1 MTETTHNLGIE
12 NRVDLLGLTLEE
24 TQTFFH
30 SMGQEKYRAAQ
41 VMRWIYQG
49 LSVSFDPMTNL
60 SKELREKLTATARI
74 GRLTTLQVFK
84 SEDGVKKFLFGLDDG
99 SRIESVYIPT
109 QDHDTLCIST
119 QVGCAM
125 GCRICRTGK
134 MGFTRNL
141 TAGEIVGQLLEVR
154 RQILDS
160 AVRNVVLMGMGEPLA
175 NLSNTVRAIKIM
187 TNPNGPQIS
196 WRHLTVSTS
205 GLVPQMIELG
215 HSVRVKLAVSLN
227 AASDEVRSLIMPIN
241 HKYPLDEL
249 IAAMTNF
256 PLPKR
261 DRITIEYV
269 LIKGLNDSDSDA
281 RMLVKL
287 LNPVRAKVNL
297 IPFNEE
303 LSTEFKTPLPARVAA
318 FQDILMSKSLI
329 AIIRKSRGRDILAA
343 CGLLASENRSDC

>member
-12 NRVDLLGLTLEE
+12 NRADLVGLTLEE

-175 NLSNTVRAIKIM
+175 NLSNTIRAIKIM

-241 HKYPLDEL
+241 HKYPLNEL

-269 LIKGLNDSDSDA
+269 LIKGINDSASDA

-343 CGLLASENRSDC
+343 CGLLASENRRDC

>member
-1 MTETTHNLGIE
+1 MTEATRNSGIE
-12 NRVDLLGLTLEE
+12 NRVDLAGLTLEE
-24 TQTFFH
+24 TQSFFH
-30 SMGQEKYRAAQ
+30 SLGQEKYRAAQ

-60 SKELREKLTATARI
+60 SKKLREILADTARI
-74 GRLTTLQVFK
+74 GRLTTLQVLK
-84 SEDGVKKFLFGLDDG
+84 SEDGVKKFLLGLDDG
-99 SRIESVYIPT
+99 ARIESVYIPT
-109 QDHDTLCIST
+109 EDHDTLCIST

-154 RQILDS
+154 RQVTDS
-160 AVRNVVLMGMGEPLA
+160 AVTNVVFMGMGEPLA
-175 NLSNTVRAIKIM
+175 NFSNTVRAIKIM
-187 TNPNGPQIS
+187 TDPNGPQIS

-205 GLVPQMIELG
+205 GLVPQMFELG
-215 HSVRVKLAVSLN
+215 KSVRVKLAVSLN
-227 AASDEVRSLIMPIN
+227 AVSDEVRSLIMPIN

-249 IAAMTNF
+249 IAAMRDF

-261 DRITIEYV
+261 DRITVEYV
-269 LIKGLNDSDSDA
+269 LIRGLNDSDSDA

-297 IPFNEE
+297 IPFNDE
-303 LSTEFKTPLPARVAA
+303 LSTEFKTPSPERVAA

-343 CGLLASENRSDC
+343 CGLLASEDRRAC

>member
-1 MTETTHNLGIE
+1 MTETTHNSGIE
-12 NRVDLLGLTLEE
+12 NLADLAGLTLEE

-30 SMGQEKYRAAQ
+30 SMGQEKYRATQ
-41 VMRWIYQG
+41 VMRWIHQG

-175 NLSNTVRAIKIM
+175 NLSNTIRAIKIM

-343 CGLLASENRSDC
+343 CGLLASENRRDC

>member
-175 NLSNTVRAIKIM
+175 NLSNTIRAIKIM